1 MKNLGYRATTYEVYY
16 EYILLKYPK
25 AGNIQSVFLAKKGK
39 KMKNTI
45 EQMELKNVRE
55 LVTHTKYVQRI
66 FLFVY
71 FSSWIFAEIPQKC
84 LKLDKAWQCIQS
96 NGLCN

>member
-39 KMKNTI
+39 KNEKYNRANGVEKRTWA
-45 EQMELKNVRE
+45 RY
-55 LVTHTKYVQRI
+55 THKIRTK
-66 FLFVY
+66 
-71 FSSWIFAEIPQKC
+71 A
-84 LKLDKAWQCIQS
+84 
-96 NGLCN
+96 

>member
-1 MKNLGYRATTYEVYY
+1 MKNLGYRTTTYEVYY

-55 LVTHTKYVQRI
+55 LVTHKIHTNIMYSQRI

-71 FSSWIFAEIPQKC
+71 FSS
-84 LKLDKAWQCIQS
+84 
-96 NGLCN
+96 

>member
-55 LVTHTKYVQRI
+55 LVTHKIHTNIMYSKRI

-71 FSSWIFAEIPQKC
+71 FSS
-84 LKLDKAWQCIQS
+84 
-96 NGLCN
+96 